1 MDIKI
6 KNKIKHII
14 NECIHTIF
22 KNGYELKESKDLS
35 NIGEIKYEW
44 EYDEDDY

>member
-1 MDIKI
+1 MDIKL

-22 KNGYELKESKDLS
+22 KGYELKESKDLS